1 MAKFTYIA
9 KNKEGATVKG
19 ELDAPEKGQ
28 ALDIL
33 RGKGFLILKLEQLRE
48 LSNIFSS
55 FKFRKGKKVSLDD
68 LVVFSRQLAT
78 LIESGIPVVSSLDI
92 LSEQADNE
100 TLKSVLIDVRD
111 SVNTGSSLSDALLKH
126 SALFSSLFVNMVR
139 AGESSGSLDVV
150 LDRIATY
157 QEKKS
162 ALQKKIKSALIY
174 PMVVS
179 GMAVAITLIML
190 LKVIPVFKDI
200 FSGFGAKLPT
210 PTQLLINLSD
220 FLINNFVLLIIFFI
234 VLGIAV
240 KKYVD
245 TPKGRALIDRYKLRL
260 PIVGSLATKVAISK
274 FTRTLSTLLNSGVP
288 ILTALEIVA
297 KTSGNVIVERS
308 VDNVKES
315 VREGE
320 SVATPMER
328 SGIFP
333 RMVTRMVSVGE
344 KTGELEKMLAKISDF
359 YDEQVDTSVE
369 GLTSLIEPLVIAFL
383 GIVIGGIVI
392 CMFLP
397 IFKIST
403 IINF

>member
-1 MAKFTYIA
+1 MAKFTYVA
-9 KNKEGATVKG
+9 KNKEGATIKG

-55 FKFRKGKKVSLDD
+55 FKSRKGKKVSLDD

-157 QEKKS
+157 QEKMS

-210 PTQLLINLSD
+210 PTQILINISD

-240 KKYVD
+240 KKYID
-245 TPKGRALIDRYKLRL
+245 TPKGRALLDKHKLRL
-260 PIVGSLATKVAISK
+260 PIVGPLITKVAISK

-344 KTGELEKMLAKISDF
+344 KTGELEKMLTKISDF